1 MIFIDSEH
9 EKFYSEK
16 LGELKN
22 YGKTDVYY
30 KSLIYTLGI
39 CETTRENFTKIFN
52 IKKGEINIDSINAAF
67 QTSTSAK
74 TTRMA
79 FSLWNRCM
87 YDSEED
93 LKNGKMSSEYNPSQ
107 IFCCSYAPYFYE
119 GIKIRYPEYVRQK
132 QFDFE

>member
-1 MIFIDSEH
+1 MMFIDSEH
-9 EKFYSEK
+9 EKFYNEK
-16 LGELKN
+16 LEELKN

-39 CETTRENFTKIFN
+39 CETTRENFTRIFN
-52 IKKGEINIDSINAAF
+52 IRKGEINIDSINAAF

-119 GIKIRYPEYVRQK
+119 GIKIRYPEYVIQK

>member
-1 MIFIDSEH
+1 MLFIDNEH
-9 EKFYSEK
+9 EKFYNERLK
-16 LGELKN
+16 ELQN

-30 KSLIYTLGI
+30 RSLIYTLGI
-39 CETTRENFTKIFN
+39 CETTRENFERIFS
-52 IKKGEINIDSINAAF
+52 IKKGEININSINAAF

-87 YDSEED
+87 YDSEMD
-93 LKNGKMSSEYNPSQ
+93 LENGKMSSKYNPSE

-119 GIKIRYPEYVRQK
+119 GIKIRYPEYVKEK
-132 QFDFE
+132 QFNI

>member
-1 MIFIDSEH
+1 MMFIDNEH
-9 EKFYSEK
+9 EKFYNEK
-16 LGELKN
+16 LEELKG

-39 CETTRENFTKIFN
+39 CETTRENFTRIFN